1 MGEGWSDFVGLVLT
15 MNETDT
21 RATARGV
28 GTYVSFQP
36 GGGPGIRPTPY
47 STDMTVD
54 PATYDTI
61 KDAANISVP
70 HGIGYVWNSML
81 REVYWNLVD
90 RYGYNPNI
98 YGAWNT
104 GGKPRDP
111 ARDLGDEAPA
121 VQPGLRRR

>member
-81 REVYWNLVD
+81 WKVYWNLVD
-90 RYGYNPNI
+90 ATATTRTS
-98 YGAWNT
+98 A
-104 GGKPRDP
+104 
-111 ARDLGDEAPA
+111 APGTRA
-121 VQPGLRRR
+121 GTTSRSNS